1 MGLGPVNEL
10 TNQIDHARLSIK
22 NMSMFF
28 CIFLFI
34 LKTKCFDNPF
44 AVSEY
49 RINEQSLTNWL
60 CHLRILADFQGSH
73 SSY

>member
-1 MGLGPVNEL
+1 MGLGPVSEL

-22 NMSMFF
+22 NMYMFF

-34 LKTKCFDNPF
+34 LKTKRFDNPF

-49 RINEQSLTNWL
+49 CINEQSLTN
-60 CHLRILADFQGSH
+60 
-73 SSY
+73 